1 MELKNIQ
8 NIIHDNMMTYSQY
21 TITNRALP
29 DIRDG
34 LKPVYRRILVSM
46 HNMKISNFTKSANVV
61 GNVMKYHPHGNSYS
75 TIVGMVQTDNN
86 ITPLITGKGSF
97 GQHTSRELQAAADR
111 YTEIKLSDLSKDIF
125 KDVNNRM
132 VDFVPNYDGTLMMPE
147 VLPVK
152 FPMVLTIAQEGIAV
166 GMSNKI
172 PSFNLKEINDAT
184 EKYIRTGKHTTL
196 VPDFA
201 TGGEIIKNSDAFNQ
215 INTSGNGTIR
225 LRAKAEINRNTISIK
240 EIPYTTTRE
249 AIIDAII
256 KLIKNK
262 KITEISN
269 VQDLTGI
276 DGMEIEITAKRNTD
290 MEMLLAKLYKW
301 TPLENTFSA
310 NMNIL
315 VDNLPRVVGV
325 HQIIET
331 WVKWR
336 AECIKKGIRYEL
348 ISLNETLHRLV
359 GLEKILLDIDKAIEI
374 IRTSREKEIEKNLE
388 EYFKIDDVQ
397 AEYVANI
404 RLRNLNKDAIIKQV
418 SEIEDLKSTIK
429 DKEETLENDEKINE
443 LIIQGL
449 RDTTDKY
456 AQPRRTQIVEPQNI
470 TIETPQ
476 TQTQQSEET
485 VENVEYRIIITK
497 DGYLKKIAI
506 DVPDV
511 KIKDGDEIL
520 YDYTGNNNS
529 EILVFVK
536 TDAYKIYLSN
546 VPVHSAN
553 DFGLYLPTHLKIRS
567 VNIKGYGIINDKS
580 KYMLIEYDNMKIA
593 KININSYKTS
603 AKRTKLENSL
613 FAGAGVKNITT
624 LFDDV
629 VLELKWKNKTTMY
642 STSNMKAKSS
652 RNSQGVTV
660 RYETLKI
667 KE

>member
-166 GMSNKI
+166 GMSNKM

-184 EKYIRTGKHTTL
+184 EKYIRTGEHTIL

-642 STSNMKAKSS
+642 STSNMKVKSS

>member
-166 GMSNKI
+166 GMSNKM

-184 EKYIRTGKHTTL
+184 EKYIRTGEHTIL

-315 VDNLPRVVGV
+315 IDNLPRVVGV

-642 STSNMKAKSS
+642 STSNMKVKSS

>member
-166 GMSNKI
+166 GMSNKM

-184 EKYIRTGKHTTL
+184 EKYIRTGEHTIL

-215 INTSGNGTIR
+215 INTFGNGTIR

-642 STSNMKAKSS
+642 STSNMKVKSS

>member
-1 MELKNIQ
+1 MELKRIQ

-34 LKPVYRRILVSM
+34 LKPVYRRILISM
-46 HNMKISNFTKSANVV
+46 NNMKISNFTKSANVV

-132 VDFVPNYDGTLMMPE
+132 VEFVPNYDGTLMMPE

-166 GMSNKI
+166 GMSNKM
-172 PSFNLKEINDAT
+172 PSFNLKEVNDAT
-184 EKYIRTGKHTTL
+184 EKYIRTGEHTLL

-201 TGGEIIKNSDAFNQ
+201 TGGEIILNNDAFNQ
-215 INTSGNGTIR
+215 INSSGNGTIR
-225 LRAKAEINRNTISIK
+225 LRAKAEIKGNTISIK

-249 AIIDAII
+249 AIIDAVI
-256 KLIKNK
+256 KLIKSK

-276 DGMEIEITAKRNTD
+276 EGMEIEITAKRNTD
-290 MEMLLAKLYKW
+290 MNMLLAKLYKW

-315 VDNLPRVVGV
+315 VNNLPRVVGTNK
-325 HQIIET
+325 IIET
-331 WVKWR
+331 WVEWR
-336 AECIKKGIRYEL
+336 AECIKKGITHEL
-348 ISLNETLHRLV
+348 ISLNETLHRLL
-359 GLEKILLDIDKAIEI
+359 GLEKILLDVDKAIEI
-374 IRTSREKEIEKNLE
+374 IRTSKEREIEENLKSH
-388 EYFKIDDVQ
+388 FKIDDIQ

-404 RLRNLNKDAIIKQV
+404 KLRNLNKDAIIKQI

-429 DKEETLENDEKINE
+429 EKEDSLNDENKINE
-443 LIIQGL
+443 IIIKGL
-449 RDTTDKY
+449 RDSSDKY
-456 AQPRRTQIVEPQNI
+456 AQPRRTKIVEPQNVEI
-470 TIETPQ
+470 ALPQVEVQQVETPIDNS
-476 TQTQQSEET
+476 T
-485 VENVEYRIIITK
+485 YRIIITK
-497 DGYLKKIAI
+497 DGYLKKVISTSNDI
-506 DVPDV
+506 

-520 YDYTGNNNS
+520 HDFQGNNNS
-529 EILVFVK
+529 EILVFVN
-536 TDAYKIYLSN
+536 TDAYKLYINSI
-546 VPVHSAN
+546 PEHTPN
-553 DFGLYLPTHLKIRS
+553 DFGLYIPTHIQVKTSDIS
-567 VNIKGYGIINDKS
+567 GYGIINDES
-580 KYMLIEYDNMKIA
+580 QYILIEYDNNKIA
-593 KININSYKTS
+593 KINIGAYKTS
-603 AKRTKLENSL
+603 SRRTKLENST
-613 FAGAGVKNITT
+613 FAGAKVKSIHT
-624 LFDDV
+624 LFDEV
-629 VLELKWKNKTTMY
+629 VLELQWKNKTTMY

-652 RNSQGVTV
+652 RNTQGVTV

-667 KE
+667 K

>member
-166 GMSNKI
+166 GMSNKM

-184 EKYIRTGKHTTL
+184 EKYIRTGEHTIL

-511 KIKDGDEIL
+511 KIKEGDEIL

-642 STSNMKAKSS
+642 STSNMKVKSS

>member
-1 MELKNIQ
+1 MELKRIQ

-34 LKPVYRRILVSM
+34 LKPVYRRILISM

-166 GMSNKI
+166 GMSNKM
-172 PSFNLKEINDAT
+172 PSFNLKEVNDAT
-184 EKYIRTGKHTTL
+184 EKYIRTGEHTL
-196 VPDFA
+196 LIPDFA

-215 INTSGNGTIR
+215 INSTGSGTIR
-225 LRAKAEINRNTISIK
+225 LRAKAEIKGNVISIK

-276 DGMEIEITAKRNTD
+276 EGMEIEITAKRNTD
-290 MEMLLAKLYKW
+290 MNMLLAKLYKW

-315 VDNLPRVVGV
+315 INNLPRVVGTN
-325 HQIIET
+325 QIIET
-331 WVKWR
+331 WVQWR
-336 AECIKKGIRYEL
+336 AECIKKGIAHEL
-348 ISLNETLHRLV
+348 ISLNEVLHRLL
-359 GLEKILLDIDKAIEI
+359 GLEKILLDVDKAIEI
-374 IRTSREKEIEKNLE
+374 IRTSKEKEIEENLKN
-388 EYFKIDDVQ
+388 YFNIDDVQ

-404 RLRNLNKDAIIKQV
+404 KLRNLNKDAIIKQI
-418 SEIEDLKSTIK
+418 SEIEDLKTTIK
-429 DKEETLENDEKINE
+429 EKEECLNDDDKINE
-443 LIIQGL
+443 IIIKGL
-449 RDTTDKY
+449 RDSSDKY
-456 AQPRRTQIVEPQNI
+456 AKPRRTKIIEPQNVE
-470 TIETPQ
+470 IELPQ
-476 TQTQQSEET
+476 VEVQQVNAPIDNS
-485 VENVEYRIIITK
+485 EYRIIITK
-497 DGYLKKIAI
+497 DGYLKKVISTAN
-506 DVPDV
+506 DV
-511 KIKDGDEIL
+511 KIKDGDKII
-520 YDYTGNNNS
+520 YDYKGNNNS
-529 EILVFVK
+529 EILVFVN
-536 TDAYKIYLSN
+536 TDAYKLYLSN
-546 VPVHSAN
+546 IPEHTPN
-553 DFGLYLPTHLKIRS
+553 DFGLYIPTHIQVKTSDIS
-567 VNIKGYGIINDKS
+567 GYGIINDES
-580 KYMLIEYDNMKIA
+580 KYILIEYDNNKVA
-593 KININSYKTS
+593 KINIGAYKTS
-603 AKRTKLENSL
+603 SKRTKLENST
-613 FAGAGVKNITT
+613 FAGAKVKNIVT
-624 LFDDV
+624 LFDEV
-629 VLELKWKNKTTMY
+629 VLELQWKNKTTMY

-652 RNSQGVTV
+652 RNTQGVTL

>member
-166 GMSNKI
+166 GMSNKM

-184 EKYIRTGKHTTL
+184 EKYIRTGEHTIL

-529 EILVFVK
+529 EILVFAK

>member
-1 MELKNIQ
+1 
-8 NIIHDNMMTYSQY
+8 
-21 TITNRALP
+21 
-29 DIRDG
+29 
-34 LKPVYRRILVSM
+34 
-46 HNMKISNFTKSANVV
+46 
-61 GNVMKYHPHGNSYS
+61 
-75 TIVGMVQTDNN
+75 
-86 ITPLITGKGSF
+86 
-97 GQHTSRELQAAADR
+97 
-111 YTEIKLSDLSKDIF
+111 
-125 KDVNNRM
+125 
-132 VDFVPNYDGTLMMPE
+132 
-147 VLPVK
+147 
-152 FPMVLTIAQEGIAV
+152 
-166 GMSNKI
+166 
-172 PSFNLKEINDAT
+172 
-184 EKYIRTGKHTTL
+184 
-196 VPDFA
+196 
-201 TGGEIIKNSDAFNQ
+201 
-215 INTSGNGTIR
+215 
-225 LRAKAEINRNTISIK
+225 
-240 EIPYTTTRE
+240 
-249 AIIDAII
+249 
-256 KLIKNK
+256 
-262 KITEISN
+262 
-269 VQDLTGI
+269 
-276 DGMEIEITAKRNTD
+276 MEIEITAKRNTD

-642 STSNMKAKSS
+642 STSNMKVKSS

>member
-166 GMSNKI
+166 GMSNKM

-184 EKYIRTGKHTTL
+184 EKYIRAGEHTIL

-315 VDNLPRVVGV
+315 IDNLPRVVGV

-642 STSNMKAKSS
+642 STSNMKVKSS

>member
-166 GMSNKI
+166 GMSNKM

-184 EKYIRTGKHTTL
+184 EKYIRTGEHTIL

-476 TQTQQSEET
+476 TQTQQSEDT

-642 STSNMKAKSS
+642 STSNMKVKSS

>member
-166 GMSNKI
+166 GMSNKM

-201 TGGEIIKNSDAFNQ
+201 TGGEIIKNTDAFNQ

-418 SEIEDLKSTIK
+418 SEIEELKSIIK

-529 EILVFVK
+529 EILVFAK

-546 VPVHSAN
+546 IPVHSAN

>member
-166 GMSNKI
+166 GMSNKM

-184 EKYIRTGKHTTL
+184 EKYIRTGKHTIL

-529 EILVFVK
+529 EILVFAK